1 MKLALFTTEDSTGR
15 RRFTRVGVSASA
27 GSLMIAVAAVSSF
40 ATMSLMNDG
49 ATSNSQKYDAALLE
63 LTRAMSVKLE
73 VEREAVVETR
83 ARSQQAMT
91 SLASRVGRL
100 QAELYRL
107 ESVAETIAAHG
118 QLAGAVDFSSEVAL
132 GGPERVDLDVSESI
146 DADLAALER
155 RINARDRQLSVLESL
170 MIDGEW
176 IARVSPRGWPIAE
189 GWRSSPYGARRD
201 PFTGRRAWHKGMDFA
216 GAEGSDIIAV
226 ADGVVSWAGRRSG
239 YGLMVEITHGNGY
252 ATRYAHNKTNAV
264 ALGDQVSA
272 GQVIGFI
279 GSSGRS
285 TGPHVHFEVWKDGS
299 VTNPSPY
306 LAKNT
311 PLK

>member
-1 MKLALFTTEDSTGR
+1 
-15 RRFTRVGVSASA
+15 
-27 GSLMIAVAAVSSF
+27 
-40 ATMSLMNDG
+40 
-49 ATSNSQKYDAALLE
+49 
-63 LTRAMSVKLE
+63 
-73 VEREAVVETR
+73 
-83 ARSQQAMT
+83 
-91 SLASRVGRL
+91 
-100 QAELYRL
+100 
-107 ESVAETIAAHG
+107 
-118 QLAGAVDFSSEVAL
+118 
-132 GGPERVDLDVSESI
+132 
-146 DADLAALER
+146 
-155 RINARDRQLSVLESL
+155 
-170 MIDGEW
+170 
-176 IARVSPRGWPIAE
+176 
-189 GWRSSPYGARRD
+189 
-201 PFTGRRAWHKGMDFA
+201 MDFA

-252 ATRYAHNKTNAV
+252 ATRYAHNKTNTV

-311 PLK
+311 PVK

>member
-1 MKLALFTTEDSTGR
+1 MKIAMFTTEENTGR
-15 RRFTRVGVSASA
+15 RFTTVGAAACV
-27 GSLMIAVAAVSSF
+27 GSLMVAVAAISSV
-40 ATMSLMNDG
+40 AT
-49 ATSNSQKYDAALLE
+49 TSHLERLSASNTQNYDAALLE
-63 LTRAMSVKLE
+63 LTQSMAVKLE
-73 VEREAVVETR
+73 AEREAVIETR

-107 ESVAETIAAHG
+107 ESVAETLAAHG
-118 QLAGAVDFSSEVAL
+118 QLAGAVDFSAEVAV
-132 GGPERVDLDVSESI
+132 GGPERAELDVTDSI
-146 DADLAALER
+146 DADLDALEQ
-155 RINARDRQLSVLESL
+155 RIDSRERQLSVLETL

-176 IARVSPRGWPIAE
+176 IARVSPRGLPIAE
-189 GWRSSPYGARRD
+189 GWPSSPYGKRRD

-239 YGLMVEITHGNGY
+239 YGLLVEITHGNGY
-252 ATRYAHNKTNAV
+252 ATRYAHNKSNTV
-264 ALGDQVSA
+264 ALGDQVTA
-272 GQVIGFI
+272 GQVIGYI

-285 TGPHVHFEVWKDGS
+285 TGPHVHFEVWKDGK

-306 LAKNT
+306 LAKNS
-311 PLK
+311 PVR